1 MWQTKPTPR
10 QEQPSDPR
18 QSCITFDKKVS
29 AALAKGSLGAHVFEQ
44 LQGRP
49 SCVLKKC
56 CSLQRGCKVITPKNP
71 QEEWCCFCVFW
82 VLKGFVVVQRV
93 DVWGML
99 S

>member
-18 QSCITFDKKVS
+18 QSCITFDKKVP

-49 SCVLKKC
+49 SCVFKKM
-56 CSLQRGCKVITPKNP
+56 LQLTARMQSNNPKKPSRGMVLFL
-71 QEEWCCFCVFW
+71 CF
-82 VLKGFVVVQRV
+82 LG
-93 DVWGML
+93 